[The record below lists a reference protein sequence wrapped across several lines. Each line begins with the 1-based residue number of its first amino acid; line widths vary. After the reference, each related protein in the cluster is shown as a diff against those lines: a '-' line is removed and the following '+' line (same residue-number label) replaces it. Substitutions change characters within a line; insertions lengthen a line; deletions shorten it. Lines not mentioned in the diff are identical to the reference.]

1 MRLALELCDS
11 SITYRWRYL
20 GQLQPEPVLD
30 LVVLDDSN
38 PRAFAFQLR
47 SIHSHLERLGHASG
61 TIVSDPLVQLDKDL
75 ERAVSLFG
83 GEEKSWRHEGLA
95 LAVLREIASDGLLR
109 LEDLSEA
116 ITRAYFSHVP
126 AAQAV
131 GSMPSLAAS

>member
-11 SITYRWRYL
+11 TISYRWRYL
-20 GQLQPEPVLD
+20 GQLQPAPVLD

-38 PRAFAFQLR
+38 PRAFAFQVR
-47 SIHSHLERLGHASG
+47 SISSHLDRLAQASG
-61 TIVSDPLVQLDKDL
+61 TRVPDMLIQLDGEL
-75 ERAVSLFG
+75 ARAVDLFD

-95 LAVLREIASDGLLR
+95 LSVLRDIASDGQAR
-109 LEDLSEA
+109 LEELSEA

-131 GSMPSLAAS
+131 GSTAMAAS